1 MDYMYTHEGDGY
13 PLADKLIRYRQI
25 RGILSLYPEGLTAQE
40 VAHKMYEIGLV
51 PTDERNFS
59 APRLTELEEKG
70 QVEVI
75 GKKTCQWTRK
85 RVRVYRLVE
94 AQ

>member
-1 MDYMYTHEGDGY
+1 MDYMYTHEGDGF
-13 PLADKLIRYRQI
+13 PLANKLIRYRQI
-25 RGILSLYPEGLTAQE
+25 RGILALHPEGMTAKE
-40 VAHKMYEIGLV
+40 VAYAMHEIGLT

-75 GKKTCQWTRK
+75 GKKTCQWTKK
-85 RVRVYRLVE
+85 RVRIYRLVE
-94 AQ
+94 A

>member
-25 RGILSLYPEGLTAQE
+25 RGILSLYPEGLTAKE

-75 GKKTCQWTRK
+75 GKKTYQWTRK

-94 AQ
+94 A